1 MESTKLSSK
10 GQVVLPNSIRTA
22 RKWRPGMRLAVE
34 NRPEGVLLRPLTPF
48 AETRLDEVIGSAG
61 YRGRRRTQRE
71 MEEAI
76 LREARRRK

>member
-34 NRPEGVLLRPLTPF
+34 NRPDGVLLRPLTPF
-48 AETRLDEVIGSAG
+48 AETRLAEVIGSAR
-61 YRGRRRTQRE
+61 YRGKRKSQRD
-71 MEEAI
+71 MENAI
-76 LREARRRK
+76 LREAGKRR